1 MIKNTEIPIQNERVE
16 LGNRYIGYTLGR
28 DVYKDRDMLLL
39 RKGLT
44 LTESYIDRL
53 KRNGVIHIY
62 VYPEKEGNPE
72 ESTRKLEQ
80 PYSEC
85 TAAT

>member
-44 LTESYIDRL
+44 LTASYIDRL

-62 VYPEKEGNPE
+62 VCPGRE
-72 ESTRKLEQ
+72 ES
-80 PYSEC
+80 SESS
-85 TAAT
+85 THKHE

>member
-16 LGNRYIGYTLGR
+16 LGIRYIGYTLGR

-62 VYPEKEGNPE
+62 VYPGKAEN
-72 ESTRKLEQ
+72 
-80 PYSEC
+80 SE
-85 TAAT
+85 ASIHKHE